1 MISVAEKKIVSI
13 SPKHQI
19 TIPQIFYNLF
29 NFNTEAEFSVQN
41 GNLVL
46 KPVKNK
52 ESEDE
57 FLSGLND
64 GISGH
69 PVIGLAEGKFPA
81 LKDINLLDD
90 EIAGEFGDYV

>member
-1 MISVAEKKIVSI
+1 MIAIAEKKRVSI

-19 TIPQIFYNLF
+19 TIPQIFFNLF
-29 NFNTEAEFSVQN
+29 NFITEAEFSVLN

-46 KPVKNK
+46 KPVKDNGV
-52 ESEDE
+52 EDE

-69 PVIGLAEGKFPA
+69 PIIGLAEGKLPL
-81 LKDINLLDD
+81 LKDINLLDN
-90 EIAGEFGDYV
+90 EIAGEFGDCE